1 LQTNKYDAIKYT
13 MAGVSSPTGPN
24 PIVVSDILEKDYYS
38 ISEWIEYIGLFMN
51 REKVCPKKVHPH
63 KLGRNEV
70 QWQIF
75 VAVTANVVGHWRH
88 MRLPGRACPVGHAHL
103 VLP

>member
-1 LQTNKYDAIKYT
+1 